1 MRAADVMTTFVVS
14 VTPETTVGEAA
25 RVMVDRRI
33 SGLPVIDALGT
44 LVGMVSEGDLLRRVE
59 AHTERKR
66 PRWLEFLAANSQLA
80 SDYVKSHARHI
91 RDVMTAP
98 VVTAT
103 EDMPLA
109 EIADLL
115 ERRRVKRVPIVR
127 GDKVLGIVSRSD
139 ILRAVASGAGA
150 QPAAST
156 ADDRGIRE
164 AIAVE
169 LKKQKWA
176 DPTEST
182 IVVTDGVVHLWGFYV
197 SEAERTA
204 LRVAAET
211 VPGVRKVEDHLTER
225 PYTYGL

>member
-33 SGLPVIDALGT
+33 SGLPVIDAGGK
-44 LVGMVSEGDLLRRVE
+44 LVGIVSEGDLLRRAE
-59 AHTERKR
+59 LQTERKR
-66 PRWLEFLAANSQLA
+66 PRWLELFSANSQLA
-80 SDYVKSHARHI
+80 SEYVKTHGRHV
-91 RDVMTAP
+91 RDVMTTEI
-98 VVTAT
+98 VTAT
-103 EDMPLA
+103 EGMSLV

-115 ERRRVKRVPIVR
+115 ERRGVKRVPVVR
-127 GDKVLGIVSRSD
+127 DGTVLGIVSRSD
-139 ILRAVASGAGA
+139 ILRALASGATA
-150 QPAAST
+150 QQAESA

-164 AIAVE
+164 AITSE

-176 DPTEST
+176 DPAEST

-197 SEAERTA
+197 SEAERKA